1 MTLVI
6 HNLPT
11 RCCFQR
17 APILRCPR
25 KESETQT
32 LLRQLIR
39 DDGGQDLIEY
49 ALLAGFIALASVAMI
64 TNIGTGTNSVYG
76 AIAAVFDDACGG
88 GSGGGFGRGGGLGCG
103 AGGN

>member
-1 MTLVI
+1 M
-6 HNLPT
+6 
-11 RCCFQR
+11 
-17 APILRCPR
+17 
-25 KESETQT
+25 QT

-39 DDGGQDLIEY
+39 DDAGQDLIEY
-49 ALLAGFIALASVAMI
+49 ALLAGFIALASVVMI

-76 AIAAVFDDACGG
+76 AIAAVFDGSCEGGGGSGG